1 MKAQCRPLRQT
12 QAGLVLGGAQQTLGG
27 PRILQR
33 LVVLRL
39 RDVSVER
46 DGELP
51 EGESDLG
58 KRRKRMDIR

>member
-1 MKAQCRPLRQT
+1 M
-12 QAGLVLGGAQQTLGG
+12 LGGAQQTLGG